1 MFLVNFRYMHI
12 LPRVVDAELMQST
25 LNLDFRK
32 FTNYLFC
39 IMSMLESLHSRVGVS
54 VPGFMFGKIGLMAS
68 E

>member
-1 MFLVNFRYMHI
+1 MHI